1 MTGLCS
7 MHLKIWQLS
16 LPWVIDFSKD
26 HLFLVH
32 NFLTV
37 QVNWTDSPTC
47 TILQWEVVVWLQ
59 WIGANSWGSLAFR
72 EIFLVTISTSCNLAC
87 NMLEMTRG
95 INSYP
100 LSAFIIFMS
109 HCFVCWY
116 YFQLNICS
124 SGFLGGLWQGGG
136 EGGSSS
142 QSLHSIFL
150 LCRPCNCKIFKFESE
165 KIFSQLKKMLLNR
178 KSNRTLQF
186 NRESANDNNDH

>member
-7 MHLKIWQLS
+7 MHLKICQLS

-32 NFLTV
+32 SFLTV

-59 WIGANSWGSLAFR
+59 WTGANSWGSLAFG

-87 NMLEMTRG
+87 NMLAMTRG

-100 LSAFIIFMS
+100 LSAFITFMS

-124 SGFLGGLWQGGG
+124 PGFLGGLWQGGG

-142 QSLHSIFL
+142 QLLHSIFL

-165 KIFSQLKKMLLNR
+165 KIFSQLKKMLVNR
-178 KSNRTLQF
+178 KSRPQ
-186 NRESANDNNDH
+186 

>member
-87 NMLEMTRG
+87 NMLAMTRG

-100 LSAFIIFMS
+100 LSAFMIFMS

-124 SGFLGGLWQGGG
+124 SGFLGGLWQGEVKVVVPVNHFIAFSYSVGPVTVKY
-136 EGGSSS
+136 SS
-142 QSLHSIFL
+142 L
-150 LCRPCNCKIFKFESE
+150 RV
-165 KIFSQLKKMLLNR
+165 R
-178 KSNRTLQF
+178 KYFHNLRKCF
-186 NRESANDNNDH
+186 